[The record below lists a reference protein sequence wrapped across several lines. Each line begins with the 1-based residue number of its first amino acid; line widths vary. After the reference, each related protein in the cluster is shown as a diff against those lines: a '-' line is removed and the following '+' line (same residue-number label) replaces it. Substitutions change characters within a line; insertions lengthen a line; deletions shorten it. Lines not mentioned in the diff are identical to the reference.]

1 VHTLHFRCRNDLGE
15 VEDLSVE
22 LSTQD
27 DIDRFVVHADLFSAS
42 KTTTYEEARGSDSLT
57 LSEALAVAADP
68 TVYLTLKTE

>member
-1 VHTLHFRCRNDLGE
+1 M
-15 VEDLSVE
+15 E

-27 DIDRFVVHADLFSAS
+27 DIDQFVVHADLFSAS

-68 TVYLTLKTE
+68 TVYLTQQY

>member
-27 DIDRFVVHADLFSAS
+27 DIDQFVVHADLFSAS
-42 KTTTYEEARGSDSLT
+42 KTTRKRVGRILT

-68 TVYLTLKTE
+68 TVYLTQQY